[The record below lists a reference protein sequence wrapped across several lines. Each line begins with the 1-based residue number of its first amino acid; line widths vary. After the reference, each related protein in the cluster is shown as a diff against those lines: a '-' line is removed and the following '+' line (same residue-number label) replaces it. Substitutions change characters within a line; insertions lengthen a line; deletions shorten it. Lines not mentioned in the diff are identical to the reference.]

1 MEKKEEA
8 LKLLNLGIDEYK
20 KDNFKLS
27 SEYFKK
33 AEKLFP
39 NNIGILENLALSFYN
54 QNKFEDSINALNKAL
69 NQDGDNEKAFEL
81 LQKIYKETNNRNK
94 LKEITFERKTKNK
107 LTLKEEIRSKLYFP
121 NFANSKEEIKLNRD
135 ILNKNLDDILDK
147 RNIELDV
154 SKFHIL
160 PPIFQLSYDEHDNLK
175 INKKITTVYRKIYPK
190 LNQDIKIIKNNTD
203 KIRIGF
209 ISQFFSDHT
218 IFKLFRGII
227 ENLDKTI

>member
-94 LKEITFERKTKNK
+94 LKEITFDRKN
-107 LTLKEEIRSKLYFP
+107 
-121 NFANSKEEIKLNRD
+121 
-135 ILNKNLDDILDK
+135 
-147 RNIELDV
+147 
-154 SKFHIL
+154 
-160 PPIFQLSYDEHDNLK
+160 
-175 INKKITTVYRKIYPK
+175 
-190 LNQDIKIIKNNTD
+190 
-203 KIRIGF
+203 
-209 ISQFFSDHT
+209 
-218 IFKLFRGII
+218 
-227 ENLDKTI
+227 